1 MESAY
6 FGYCP
11 CGCVASD
18 NRYGLC
24 DECNEMLCLDDE
36 HNLNHVD
43 CVEYELNNTV
53 EADYLP

>member
-1 MESAY
+1 MEDSW

-18 NRYGLC
+18 NGCGLC

-43 CVEYELNNTV
+43 SVV
-53 EADYLP
+53 DVDYLP

>member
-1 MESAY
+1 MEIAY

-11 CGCVASD
+11 CGRVASD

-24 DECNEMLCLDDE
+24 DDCNEMLCLEEDE

-43 CVEYELNNTV
+43 SVV
-53 EADYLP
+53 DVDYLP